1 MRDLGPWSRH
11 PPGSDA
17 GQMNLD
23 SAGLEVLSREE
34 SLDLLASV
42 PLGRIAITQRALPAV
57 LPVNFVLD
65 DDSVVI
71 RTGEGSKLAAATR
84 RAVVAFE
91 ADWFDE
97 HAETG
102 WSVMVLG
109 RSRKVDDEAE
119 IARLAGLPL
128 RPWVPGGRD
137 HFIRVA
143 IEEISG
149 RRIRKGRPSGS
160 DGYSPLQDGAVVG
173 ASVNFEGA

>member
-1 MRDLGPWSRH
+1 MD
-11 PPGSDA
+11 
-17 GQMNLD
+17 LD

-42 PLGRIAITQRALPAV
+42 PLGRIVFTQRALPAI

-65 DDSVVI
+65 DGSVVI

-91 ADWFDE
+91 VDRFDE
-97 HAETG
+97 LAETG

-109 RSRKVDDEAE
+109 RSRKVDDEVE

-128 RPWVPGGRD
+128 RPWAPGGRD
-137 HFIRVA
+137 HFIRVV

-149 RRIRKGRPSGS
+149 RRIRKGRRSAS

-173 ASVNFEGA
+173 ASVDLEGA

>member
-1 MRDLGPWSRH
+1 
-11 PPGSDA
+11 
-17 GQMNLD
+17 MNLD
-23 SAGLEVLSREE
+23 SARLEVLSREE

-42 PLGRIAITQRALPAV
+42 PLGRIVFTQGALPAI
-57 LPVNFVLD
+57 LPVNFVLHD
-65 DDSVVI
+65 GSVVI

-91 ADWFDE
+91 VDRFDE
-97 HAETG
+97 RAETG

-128 RPWVPGGRD
+128 RLWAPGGRD

-149 RRIRKGRPSGS
+149 RRIRKGRRSGS
-160 DGYSPLQDGAVVG
+160 NGHAPLQDCAAVG
-173 ASVNFEGA
+173 ASMDLERA